1 LSTFVP
7 LLRVLVVVF
16 VAPCLFFSQAGSVKM
31 LLHGAAE
38 HNYSNHSLALGTF
51 ESNAAFSRGEKT
63 TEQAAV
69 EAFET
74 LLAATHSA
82 RRQDG
87 AALRPLVPDAERRA
101 GRDRMKTPLGSALGA
116 AEEPA
121 ATVEGDDEED
131 WEASLRADKPAAAAA
146 VASSSSRSDL
156 AALKHALVATGV
168 VDPAFFLTCAD
179 WFDHLADPT
188 EFPAEFP
195 EQSRGAGGGLGNSF
209 GSSFGE
215 RRVSAATLRRLEH
228 ALARKPDGA
237 ARLARKLGQAR
248 AQVSS
253 AAAPA
258 LDRMRARVSALG
270 DRVGEQRR
278 SHERSVLASPEGAA
292 FPEAA
297 AGNGL
302 SSRFSSGGGAP
313 AASVEPATAAF
324 RGASFERSAPKD
336 DLEARALEVPLAAAT
351 AATTTEVSR
360 RTKTVESTA
369 SEATSPSANEAPR
382 KSRTGIGRLFEQ
394 YI

>member
-1 LSTFVP
+1 LSSFS
-7 LLRVLVVVF
+7 RS
-16 VAPCLFFSQAGSVKM
+16 APLFFQAGSVKM

-38 HNYSNHSLALGTF
+38 HNYSNHSLALGTLDG
-51 ESNAAFSRGEKT
+51 SAAFLRGEKT
-63 TEQAAV
+63 VEQAAV

-131 WEASLRADKPAAAAA
+131 WEASLRADNPAAAAA
-146 VASSSSRSDL
+146 VASSSSRSDF

-179 WFDHLADPT
+179 WFDHLADPA

-270 DRVGEQRR
+270 ERVGEQRR
-278 SHERSVLASPEGAA
+278 SHERFALASPESAA

-302 SSRFSSGGGAP
+302 SSSNSRSGAP
-313 AASVEPATAAF
+313 EASVEPATDTS
-324 RGASFERSAPKD
+324 RGANFDRSAPKD
-336 DLEARALEVPLAAAT
+336 DVGARALEVPLVAAT
-351 AATTTEVSR
+351 AAAAPRAATEVPSR
-360 RTKTVESTA
+360 TETVMSSA
-369 SEATSPSANEAPR
+369 SEATSLSTNEAPR
-382 KSRTGIGRLFEQ
+382 KSRTSIGRLFEQ
-394 YI
+394 QI